1 MNEIDAPCEFISP
14 DSAYISTIT
23 VYSLQG
29 AGTDETVLV
38 EIMTSRTN
46 EELDEI
52 KAIYEKGIKALYSIC
67 LCFLKQ

>member
-1 MNEIDAPCEFISP
+1 MFQLHIIICFQIF
-14 DSAYISTIT
+14 YIS
-23 VYSLQG
+23 VYLCILQG

-52 KAIYEKGIKALYSIC
+52 KEIYEKGIST
-67 LCFLKQ
+67 

>member
-1 MNEIDAPCEFISP
+1 MFQPYVFRFYIDRCIC
-14 DSAYISTIT
+14 I
-23 VYSLQG
+23 LQG

-52 KAIYEKGIKALYSIC
+52 KAIYEKGIST
-67 LCFLKQ
+67 